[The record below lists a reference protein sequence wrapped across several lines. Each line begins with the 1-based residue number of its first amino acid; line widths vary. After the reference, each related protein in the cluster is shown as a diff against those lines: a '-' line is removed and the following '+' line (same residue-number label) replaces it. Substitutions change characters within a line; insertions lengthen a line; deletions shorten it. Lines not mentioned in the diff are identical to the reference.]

1 MESLLAIQ
9 VHRCFLRKSQ
19 KSMLVVFPR
28 ENAAVLSYT
37 TATMTRGTSN
47 SNNNKNNNFGT
58 FSTKSPPSSASMASR
73 TTNAQCVIYMRI
85 VWPGLTQGV
94 DTSMV
99 ILVIEFSKEGYKI
112 KNNLS

>member
-58 FSTKSPPSSASMASR
+58 FSTNVTAFFCVNGLK
-73 TTNAQCVIYMRI
+73 NYQC
-85 VWPGLTQGV
+85 T
-94 DTSMV
+94 
-99 ILVIEFSKEGYKI
+99 
-112 KNNLS
+112 